1 MRRAVLL
8 TAAGVLLAG
17 PTALAFFSGGY
28 FDRPRLIATLVAW
41 TLVLVVALVR
51 PRPGPRPTAGA
62 EAVSNP
68 GPRPSPG
75 LELPSSPLP
84 GSWPGRAAIAGLTLL
99 AAWTAVSLSWAPLSQ
114 PATQSLVRLLLYLG
128 ALIAAAALLR
138 ARPVATAVEPVLA
151 LGIVVVIGYGLSG
164 RLLPGLIHLTE
175 SATAFGRLEQPIT
188 YWNAEGALA
197 AIGFVLCARLAG
209 SGCDAVTKDA
219 TAAVD
224 VSRPVAMRALA
235 AAAAAPLGL
244 GVYLSFSRGA
254 IAVAV
259 VGLIVLLAAVPSRA
273 QLRAVAIAVAAAV
286 VSAACSAALPGVA
299 SLEGGSG
306 RRETEGLI
314 MLAILLVVM
323 VAAAIAQVRLA
334 RAERVGTLSV
344 AGLSGARLFPALAL
358 AAVAL
363 GLTGLVIGG
372 LTERGSGA
380 DTLSQRHGASRLTS
394 FESRRYDYWR
404 VGVNAFARE
413 PLRGIG
419 AGGFRVEWLRE
430 RPVAETALEV
440 HSLPLELAIELGIP
454 GLLGLIL
461 LAGGVGAAGRR
472 AWRRNPSLA
481 AGACAG
487 VTVWALHAAIDW
499 DWQLPAV
506 TLPAIVLA
514 GALIADPE

>member
-41 TLVLVVALVR
+41 ALVLVVALV
-51 PRPGPRPTAGA
+51 
-62 EAVSNP
+62 
-68 GPRPSPG
+68 SP
-75 LELPSSPLP
+75 SPLP
-84 GSWPGRAAIAGLTLL
+84 RSWPGWTAMAGLALL
-99 AAWTAVSLSWAPLSQ
+99 AAWTAISLSWAPLSQ

-138 ARPVATAVEPVLA
+138 LRPVTAAVEPALA
-151 LGIVVVIGYGLSG
+151 LGSVVVIGYGLSG

-209 SGCDAVTKDA
+209 SDD
-219 TAAVD
+219 
-224 VSRPVAMRALA
+224 RPIAMRALA
-235 AAAAAPLGL
+235 AASAAPLGL
-244 GVYLSFSRGA
+244 GIYLSFSRGA
-254 IAVAV
+254 IAAAV

-273 QLRAVAIAVAAAV
+273 QLRAIAIAVAAAV
-286 VSAACSAALPGVA
+286 VSAACSAALPAVT
-299 SLEGGSG
+299 SLDGSSG

-323 VAAAIAQVRLA
+323 VVAAIVQTRLV
-334 RAERVGTLSV
+334 RAERAGTLSV
-344 AGLSGARLFPALAL
+344 AGFSGARLFPALAI

-372 LTERGSGA
+372 LAERGDGA

-404 VGVNAFARE
+404 VGVDAFARE

-454 GLLGLIL
+454 GLLGLVL

-472 AWRRNPSLA
+472 AWRRNPGAA

-487 VTVWALHAAIDW
+487 VTVWALHATIDW

-514 GALIADPE
+514 GALIAASEGDRTEAVAGGHAEQSTAGPGPV